1 MIWSIMIAELHKNQ
15 TLEISQDYNGAI
27 NLTTI
32 N

>member
-1 MIWSIMIAELHKNQ
+1 LEYLIAELHKNQ
-15 TLEISQDYNGAI
+15 TLKISQDYNGAI